1 MEVYKPSQKNTR
13 CGISYSISIAIAT
26 YSQTSLSQGVM
37 KCDLMLMLGRQ
48 MAIFFLLGCRS
59 VNRNERDV
67 WSLNAPWMTF
77 FLCARSVI
85 SGTEVE
91 SLTSPNGGFNSWQA
105 MIWCNN
111 LISRHQVYICKLIAK
126 ESMPVTAVR
135 IWNVHNEELVYCCGE
150 DLKCASRGN
159 ETVYLVCCLDASE
172 IISSSSLFLT
182 MLARILTSWFYQT
195 SCQLSAVFQNKW
207 ATATII
213 KRDRHY
219 RVQQVMHYIKSGL

>member
-59 VNRNERDV
+59 VNRNERDI

-111 LISRHQVYICKLIAK
+111 LISRHQVYILCVALMLQKSSQVLLFFSDHVGPYINKLVLPNLLSAIFIRFPQDSAISVFSGYSTRMK
-126 ESMPVTAVR
+126 QSFPT
-135 IWNVHNEELVYCCGE
+135 NV
-150 DLKCASRGN
+150 DLASW
-159 ETVYLVCCLDASE
+159 
-172 IISSSSLFLT
+172 SSSVL
-182 MLARILTSWFYQT
+182 
-195 SCQLSAVFQNKW
+195 
-207 ATATII
+207 
-213 KRDRHY
+213 
-219 RVQQVMHYIKSGL
+219 